1 MDLSANNLK
10 PSDPASTAVVEPSTL
25 KFIGDTQNLIWLEFG
40 LILAKVNLRACFPRP
55 ATVLISKIM
64 SKAKLT
70 KLDEAVMAKQEF
82 QRNSMA
88 AKLNWLRAGVLGAND
103 GIVSTAGLV
112 MGVAGA
118 TTDSNSILIAGVAG
132 LVAGSIS
139 MAGGEYTSVSAQ
151 KDSEIASLS
160 RERREL
166 AEDPE
171 GELRELAWFYE
182 QKGLSLELATKV
194 AKELT
199 ARDAIKAHAEAEL
212 GIDSEQHASPTQAAF
227 ASFVAF
233 AAGSLLPLLAVTGP
247 WIEARI
253 PVTVIAV
260 VASLAITG
268 FVGAKIGGARSGI
281 AIIRNVVVSLLTMGI
296 TFAIGSLVGTA
307 I

>member
-1 MDLSANNLK
+1 MTK
-10 PSDPASTAVVEPSTL
+10 P
-25 KFIGDTQNLIWLEFG
+25 
-40 LILAKVNLRACFPRP
+40 
-55 ATVLISKIM
+55 KIV
-64 SKAKLT
+64 
-70 KLDEAVMAKQEF
+70 KLDEAVMANQEF
-82 QRNSMA
+82 QRSVMA

-118 TTDSNSILIAGVAG
+118 TTDSTAILIAGIAG

-151 KDSEIASLS
+151 KDSEKAALQK
-160 RERREL
+160 ERLEL
-166 AEDPE
+166 EADPE

-182 QKGLSLELATKV
+182 QKGMSLELATKV

-199 ARDAIKAHAEAEL
+199 KKDALKAHAEAEL
-212 GIDSEQHASPTQAAF
+212 GIDSEQHASPGQAAL
-227 ASFVAF
+227 ASFIAF
-233 AAGSLLPLLAVTGP
+233 AGGSLLPLLAVTGP
-247 WIEARI
+247 WVEYRI
-253 PVTVIAV
+253 PVTVSAV

-268 FVGAKIGGARSGI
+268 YVGAKIGGAKSSK

-296 TFAIGSLVGTA
+296 TYGIGQLVGTT

>member
-1 MDLSANNLK
+1 MTK
-10 PSDPASTAVVEPSTL
+10 P
-25 KFIGDTQNLIWLEFG
+25 
-40 LILAKVNLRACFPRP
+40 
-55 ATVLISKIM
+55 KIV
-64 SKAKLT
+64 
-70 KLDEAVMAKQEF
+70 KLDEAVMANQEF
-82 QRNSMA
+82 QRQSMA

-118 TTDSNSILIAGVAG
+118 TTDSAAILIAGVAG

-151 KDSEIASLS
+151 KDSEKAALA
-160 RERREL
+160 RERKEL

-199 ARDAIKAHAEAEL
+199 AKDALKAHAEAEL
-212 GIDSEQHASPTQAAF
+212 GIDSEQHASPGQAAI
-227 ASFVAF
+227 ASFIAF
-233 AAGSLLPLLAVTGP
+233 AGGSLLPLLAVTGP
-247 WIEARI
+247 WVPARI
-253 PVTVIAV
+253 PVTVVAV

-268 FVGAKIGGARSGI
+268 YVGAKIGGAKSGA

-296 TFAIGSLVGTA
+296 TYGIGLLVGTS